1 MKAVVIGGTGL
12 TGQSLVK
19 NLSKNHEVVVLSR
32 RDYDFPH
39 AVKQILVDFDEDFD
53 VPHCDHLFLCHGYP
67 VELIDLVFFR
77 KKNRPSFLKADY
89 EITKKIISKASEVE
103 IRNISYISAVGANKK
118 SLNFYLKTKGLV
130 ENSLAESNFKSVNIF
145 RPSHLLGK
153 RDKKIDFLT
162 RIFELITNFSGLL
175 LFGPFKKYKNIHAD
189 KLASNMSFQAKT
201 SKRGINIFDFKD
213 FSN

>member
-19 NLSKNHEVVVLSR
+19 ILSKNHEVVVLSR
-32 RDYDFPH
+32 RDYAFPLS
-39 AVKQILVDFDEDFD
+39 VKQILVDFDEDFD

-77 KKNRPSFLKADY
+77 KKNRLPFLKVDY
-89 EITKKIISKASEVE
+89 EITKKIISKASEAE

-130 ENSLAESNFKSVNIF
+130 ENSLAESNFESVNIY

-153 RDKKIDFLT
+153 RDKEIDSLT
-162 RIFELITNFSGLL
+162 RIFEFITNFSGLF
-175 LFGPFKKYKNIHAD
+175 LFGPLRKFRNIHAN
-189 KLASNMSFQAKT
+189 KLANSMSFQGKTAK
-201 SKRGINIFDFKD
+201 KGINIFDFKD

>member
-19 NLSKNHEVVVLSR
+19 ILSKNHEVVVLSR
-32 RDYDFPH
+32 RDYAFPLS
-39 AVKQILVDFDEDFD
+39 VKQILVDFDEDFD
-53 VPHCDHLFLCHGYP
+53 VPNCDHLFLCHGYP

-77 KKNRPSFLKADY
+77 KKNRLPFLKVDY
-89 EITKKIISKASEVE
+89 EITKKIISKASEAE
-103 IRNISYISAVGANKK
+103 IRNISYISAVGANIK

-130 ENSLAESNFKSVNIF
+130 ENSLAESNFESVNIY

-153 RDKKIDFLT
+153 RDKEIDSLT
-162 RIFELITNFSGLL
+162 RIFEFITNFSGLF
-175 LFGPFKKYKNIHAD
+175 LFGPLRKFRNIHAN
-189 KLASNMSFQAKT
+189 KLANSMSFQGNTAK
-201 SKRGINIFDFKD
+201 KGINIFDFKD

>member
-12 TGQSLVK
+12 TGHSLVK

-32 RDYDFPH
+32 RDYVFPH
-39 AVKQILVDFDEDFD
+39 SVKQILVDFDEDFD

-77 KKNRPSFLKADY
+77 KKNKLPFLKVDY
-89 EITKKIISKASEVE
+89 EITKKIISKASEAE

-130 ENSLAESNFKSVNIF
+130 ENSLAESNFESVNIF

-162 RIFELITNFSGLL
+162 RIFELITNFSGLF

-189 KLASNMSFQAKT
+189 KLASKMSLQAKT
-201 SKRGINIFDFKD
+201 SKKGINIFDFED
-213 FSN
+213 FST

>member
-12 TGQSLVK
+12 TGFSLVQ

-32 RDYDFPH
+32 RDYVFPH
-39 AVKQILVDFDEDFD
+39 SVKQMLVNFDEDFD

-77 KKNRPSFLKADY
+77 KKNRLPFLKVDY
-89 EITKKIISKASEVE
+89 EITKKIISKASEAE

-130 ENSLAESNFKSVNIF
+130 ENSLAESNFESVNIF

-162 RIFELITNFSGLL
+162 RIFELITNFSGLFL
-175 LFGPFKKYKNIHAD
+175 LGPFKKYKNIDAN
-189 KLASNMSFQAKT
+189 KLSLAMIKFSLLDNKGLKKLEF
-201 SKRGINIFDFKD
+201 RDF
-213 FSN
+213 

>member
-12 TGQSLVK
+12 TGFSLVQ

-32 RDYDFPH
+32 RDYVFPH
-39 AVKQILVDFDEDFD
+39 SVKQMLVNFDEDFD

-77 KKNRPSFLKADY
+77 KKNRLPFLKVDY
-89 EITKKIISKASEVE
+89 EITKKIISKASEAE

-130 ENSLAESNFKSVNIF
+130 ENSLAESNFESVNIF

-153 RDKKIDFLT
+153 RDKKMDFLT
-162 RIFELITNFSGLL
+162 RIFELITNFSGLFL
-175 LFGPFKKYKNIHAD
+175 LGPFKKYKNIDAN
-189 KLASNMSFQAKT
+189 KLSLAMIKFSLLDNKGLKKLEF
-201 SKRGINIFDFKD
+201 RDF
-213 FSN
+213 

>member
-12 TGQSLVK
+12 TGQSLVT
-19 NLSKNHEVVVLSR
+19 NLTKNHEVVVLSR
-32 RDYDFPH
+32 RSYDFPQS
-39 AVKQILVDFDEDFD
+39 VTNILVDFDEDFD
-53 VPHCDHLFLCHGYP
+53 IPHCDHLFLCHGYP

-77 KKNRPSFLKADY
+77 KKNRLSFLKVDY
-89 EITKKIISKASEVE
+89 EITKKIISKASEAE
-103 IRNISYISAVGANKK
+103 IRYISYISAVGANKK

-130 ENSLAESNFKSVNIF
+130 ENSLAESNFESVNIF

-162 RIFELITNFSGLL
+162 RIFELITNFSGLF

-189 KLASNMSFQAKT
+189 KLASKMSLQAKT
-201 SKRGINIFDFKD
+201 SKKGINIFDFED

>member
-12 TGQSLVK
+12 TGFSLVQ

-32 RDYDFPH
+32 RDYVFPH
-39 AVKQILVDFDEDFD
+39 SVKQMLVDFDEDFD

-77 KKNRPSFLKADY
+77 KKNRLPFLKVDY
-89 EITKKIISKASEVE
+89 EITKKIISKASEAE

-118 SLNFYLKTKGLV
+118 SLNFYLKTKGLI
-130 ENSLAESNFKSVNIF
+130 ENSLAESNFESINIF

-153 RDKKIDFLT
+153 RDKKMDFLT
-162 RIFELITNFSGLL
+162 RIFELITNFSGLFL
-175 LFGPFKKYKNIHAD
+175 LGPFKKYKNIDAN
-189 KLASNMSFQAKT
+189 KLSLAMIKFSLLDNKGLKKLEF
-201 SKRGINIFDFKD
+201 RDF
-213 FSN
+213 

>member
-19 NLSKNHEVVVLSR
+19 ILSKNHEVVVLSR
-32 RDYDFPH
+32 RDYAFPLS
-39 AVKQILVDFDEDFD
+39 VKQILVDSDEDFD

-77 KKNRPSFLKADY
+77 KKNRLPFLKVDY
-89 EITKKIISKASEVE
+89 EITKKIISKASEAE

-118 SLNFYLKTKGLV
+118 SLNFYLKTKGFI
-130 ENSLAESNFKSVNIF
+130 ENSLAESNFESVNIY

-153 RDKKIDFLT
+153 RDKEIDSLT
-162 RIFELITNFSGLL
+162 RIFEFITNFSGLF
-175 LFGPFKKYKNIHAD
+175 LFGPLRKFRNIHVNE
-189 KLASNMSFQAKT
+189 LANSMSFQGKTAK
-201 SKRGINIFDFKD
+201 KGINIFDFKD

>member
-19 NLSKNHEVVVLSR
+19 NLSKNHEVVVLTR

-77 KKNRPSFLKADY
+77 KKNRLPFLKVDY
-89 EITKKIISKASEVE
+89 EITKKIISKASEAE

-130 ENSLAESNFKSVNIF
+130 ENSLAESNFESVNIY

-153 RDKKIDFLT
+153 RDKEIDSLT
-162 RIFELITNFSGLL
+162 RIFEFITNFSGLF
-175 LFGPFKKYKNIHAD
+175 LFGPLRKFRNIHAN
-189 KLASNMSFQAKT
+189 KLANSMSFQGNTAK
-201 SKRGINIFDFKD
+201 KGINIFDFKD